1 MFSQSSSVLLDDIDV
16 ELTSQAENDYYDELY
31 EPCKENGK
39 PSAHYKIAWV
49 DNTIQTC
56 PANKVFQKLFKD
68 LGFSQF
74 LMFYTINDFEKF
86 LLDDYTNNNLI
97 VIS

>member
-1 MFSQSSSVLLDDIDV
+1 MSQKAVLLNDIDI
-16 ELTSQAENDYYDELY
+16 ELNSKADIDYYNELY

-68 LGFSQF
+68 LGFTQF
-74 LMFYTINDFEKF
+74 LMFYTKNDFEEF
-86 LLDDYTNNNLI
+86 LLDNFTNNNYI